1 MIKYVPG
8 MTSVVIEEIP
18 DRVTLAVDISNC
30 QGNCVG
36 CHSPFL
42 KTDVGDPLTEE
53 VIDALV
59 AANFGVDCFLFL
71 GEGRALPRLLA
82 LAEHVRSKGLLVAL
96 YSGRTGV
103 EEEIYAAFDYVKV
116 GPYIEKYGPLN
127 SRTTNQR
134 LYRVHH
140 GADGTFSKEDITA
153 RFWRRGI
160 DPNVAIKA

>member
-42 KTDVGDPLTEE
+42 KTDVGDPLTED

-71 GEGRALPRLLA
+71 GEGRDLPRLLA
-82 LAEHVRSKGLLVAL
+82 LASHVRSKGLLVAL
-96 YSGRTGV
+96 YSGRTAV

-116 GPYIEKYGPLN
+116 GPYIGKYGPLN

-140 GADGTFSKEDITA
+140 GAGGTFSKEDITA
-153 RFWRRGI
+153 RFWHRGI